1 MVRAFPPMA
10 TTTKQDKRFFASVGR
25 QVRAR
30 RKDNGKTLQELAD
43 KSGVTKQTISM
54 VELGEV
60 DISIRK
66 LARICEALH
75 CSLADFFEPERG
87 RERAA

>member
-10 TTTKQDKRFFASVGR
+10 TTEQDKRFFAQVGR
-25 QVRAR
+25 RVRAR

-43 KSGVTKQTISM
+43 ESGVTKQMISL

-66 LARICEALH
+66 LARICKALH
-75 CSLADFFEPERG
+75 CSLADFFEPG